1 MQITIQLPLRLR
13 RIRLIITLLLLIK
26 LIAIIIS
33 SRIRTMQLPIPRT
46 NPTKLI
52 FTILTSHMI
61 APLILLNPG
70 TALRTSLRIRQ
81 NPIGRLRLI
90 LTLLLPRF
98 QRTAIQ
104 RQMRLLPTLDAE
116 GGRARIAHGRNRIR
130 IVKHPRTRIE
140 RRDAL
145 APWTRTP
152 PRRPVQIHEIPEL
165 VQFVFVE

>member
-46 NPTKLI
+46 NPTKFI

-104 RQMRLLPTLDAE
+104 
-116 GGRARIAHGRNRIR
+116 G
-130 IVKHPRTRIE
+130 
-140 RRDAL
+140 
-145 APWTRTP
+145 
-152 PRRPVQIHEIPEL
+152 
-165 VQFVFVE
+165 